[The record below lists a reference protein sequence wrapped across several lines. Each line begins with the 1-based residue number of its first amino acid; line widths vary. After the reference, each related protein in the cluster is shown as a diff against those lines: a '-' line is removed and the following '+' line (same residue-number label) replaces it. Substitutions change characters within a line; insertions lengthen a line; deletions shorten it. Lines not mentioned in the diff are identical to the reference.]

1 MSATPATCPQFKRR
15 HASLVWHP
23 GLLAVILGML
33 AVPCRADLP
42 ELRARGVLRVVMS
55 NVESEEMW
63 SLTPGHEP
71 GLQREMVEGFARL
84 HGLRVDATKVATSD
98 RIPRLL
104 AAEADLISG
113 IVDTPERRQQIAFT
127 SEVLPVQH
135 VTITCRPQARI
146 SSLDGLRRARVG
158 LIAGSSW
165 YNVARDAGVPV
176 AKATLFPDGQ
186 ALLQALCA
194 GRVQA
199 TVMTVPD
206 LILEQR
212 RFPGLEAGVSVGNVY
227 VAAWGLRK
235 EETDLL
241 HELDAYL
248 NALRRGAS
256 WSRLLVK
263 YYGSHALRILRPSAP

>member
-1 MSATPATCPQFKRR
+1 MRSAHRCPHPKTNAAVCLLLSAWLAPAV
-15 HASLVWHP
+15 A
-23 GLLAVILGML
+23 
-33 AVPCRADLP
+33 ADLP
-42 ELRARGVLRVVMS
+42 ALRERGTLRVVMS

-63 SLTPGHEP
+63 SFAAGHEP

-84 HGLRVDATKVATSD
+84 QGLKVEASKIATAE

-104 AAEADLISG
+104 NGEADLISG

-135 VTITCRPQARI
+135 VTLTCRPHARVTT
-146 SSLDGLRRARVG
+146 LEELRRLRVG

-176 AKATLFPDGQ
+176 AKATLFSDGHE
-186 ALLQALCA
+186 LLLALCA
-194 GRVQA
+194 GRVDA
-199 TVMTVPD
+199 TVMTAPD

-212 RFPGLEAGVSVGNVY
+212 RFPGLEAGVPVGAVF
-227 VAAWGLRK
+227 VAAWGVRKQDTHLLR
-235 EETDLL
+235 
-241 HELDAYL
+241 ELDAYL
-248 NALRRGAS
+248 DALRRGAS

-263 YYGSHALRILRPSAP
+263 YYGRNALRILRPTAP